1 MARPNKSA
9 LKKPL
14 WQDPP
19 QARKGNRTQK
29 PESPWVIL
37 RRELM
42 RHPNKWGVIA
52 IHTNIKSASA
62 NKKQLAT
69 RGIFPKGE
77 FEMVSRTVAGKGRI
91 YARYV
96 TSQKADTNS

>member
-19 QARKGNRTQK
+19 KARQGNKSQK
-29 PESPWVIL
+29 PVSPWVVL
-37 RRELM
+37 RNELM
-42 RHPNKWGVIA
+42 RNPNKWGVIS
-52 IHTNIKSASA
+52 IHTNISSASA
-62 NKKQLAT
+62 AKAMLIK
-69 RGIFPKGE
+69 RGLFPKGE
-77 FEMVSRTVAGKGRI
+77 FEMVARTVQGKGRL

-96 TSQKADTNS
+96 TSQKDDANS